1 MRKLHRWLGVV
12 LLLPML
18 GWLLTALVFFIKP
31 GYAGAYAL
39 LMPRTYALESVARVA
54 AEPQWLEYRV
64 LRTVL
69 GEHVLARS
77 EDGWRHVSLNGQPDP
92 QLEDDALRR
101 LVTDAMQ
108 QDPTRYGSIAS
119 VEDGVVHTDT
129 GVRITLDWST
139 LSLRQHG
146 QDTAWIDR
154 LYRIH
159 YLQWTGQSTLDLL
172 LGVLGLSLLALL
184 SLLGARLA
192 FRGVRA

>member
-1 MRKLHRWLGVV
+1 MRKLHRWIGVI

-39 LMPRTYALESVARVA
+39 LTPRTYALGATAVV
-54 AEPQWLEYRV
+54 PQPHWLEYRV
-64 LRTVL
+64 LRTLL
-69 GEHVLARS
+69 GEHVLART
-77 EDGWRHVSLNGQPDP
+77 EAGWMHASLNGQPAP

-101 LVTDAMQ
+101 LVADAMQ
-108 QDPTRYGSIAS
+108 QDPARYGSIAS

-146 QDTAWIDR
+146 QDTDWIDR

>member
-1 MRKLHRWLGVV
+1 VSRPSRSGWNIACCARCWGSMCSRAGRT
-12 LLLPML
+12 
-18 GWLLTALVFFIKP
+18 GWL
-31 GYAGAYAL
+31 
-39 LMPRTYALESVARVA
+39 
-54 AEPQWLEYRV
+54 
-64 LRTVL
+64 
-69 GEHVLARS
+69 
-77 EDGWRHVSLNGQPDP
+77 HVSLNGQPAP

-101 LVTDAMQ
+101 LVADAMQ
-108 QDPTRYGSIAS
+108 QDPARYGSIAS
-119 VEDGVVHTDT
+119 VDDGVVHTDT

>member
-1 MRKLHRWLGVV
+1 MRKLHRLLGVV

-18 GWLLTALVFFIKP
+18 GWLLTAMVFFIKP

-39 LMPRTYALESVARVA
+39 LTPRAHALESA
-54 AEPQWLEYRV
+54 AHVESEPQWLEYRV

-69 GEHVLARS
+69 GEHVLART
-77 EDGWRHVSLNGQPDP
+77 EAGWRHVSLNGQPDSQP
-92 QLEDDALRR
+92 GEDSLRR

-108 QDPTRYGSIAS
+108 QDRARYGSIAR

-139 LSLRQHG
+139 LSLRQQG

-159 YLQWTGQSTLDLL
+159 YLQWTGQSTFDLL

-192 FRGVRA
+192 FRGVRG